1 MQEQQLGLSELLEAG
16 VHFGHQTR
24 RWNPKMQKF
33 IFTERNGIHIIDLR
47 KTLDRLVVAKEAVRE
62 VVLAGERVL
71 FVCTKR
77 QLRSIIEQEAEQ
89 CGAFYVTERWLG
101 GMLTNFQTIRKQIRR
116 LKELERGQ
124 EESAFE
130 FYTKKERLL
139 LDRERLKLNKYLVGV
154 KDMTRLPGAIFVV
167 DVKREAIAVREADR
181 LGIPVIA
188 ITDTNA
194 NPDLVEYPVPGN
206 DDAIRSVGLITQ
218 AIGQSVREASAQV
231 PEEQKRKVQDA
242 QATTYSTET
251 GEVTEAPSR
260 PAAPRRK
267 RVPRPGILEKLGGT
281 SGAEAPAEDQKAED
295 EKAGDEKAG
304 DQKAEDQKA
313 EDQKAEDQKAEDQK
327 AEDQKAEDQKAE
339 DQKAE
344 DQKAEDQ
351 KAGDQKA
358 EDEDPKAK
366 KVKAKKVKASS
377 KEEEAAAEEGA
388 ANAEE
393 ATDAEVAVPAEAES
407 GEAESGS

>member
-1 MQEQQLGLSELLEAG
+1 MQQQQVGLSELLEAG

-24 RWNPKMQKF
+24 RWNPKMRKF

-89 CGAFYVTERWLG
+89 CGAFHVTERWLG

-139 LDRERLKLNKYLVGV
+139 LDRERVKLNKYLSGV
-154 KDMTRLPGAIFVV
+154 KDMTRLPGAMFVV
-167 DVKREAIAVREADR
+167 DVKREANAVREAGR

-194 NPDLVEYPVPGN
+194 NPDLVDYPVPGN
-206 DDAIRSVGLITQ
+206 DDAIRSVGLITR
-218 AIGQSVREASAQV
+218 AIAQSVQEASAQV

-251 GEVTEAPSR
+251 GEVTETPSR
-260 PAAPRRK
+260 PAVPRRK
-267 RVPRPGILEKLGGT
+267 RVPRPDVIEQHLG
-281 SGAEAPAEDQKAED
+281 AAAAAPVVPAED
-295 EKAGDEKAG
+295 EKVEP
-304 DQKAEDQKA
+304 E
-313 EDQKAEDQKAEDQK
+313 EVE
-327 AEDQKAEDQKAE
+327 
-339 DQKAE
+339 
-344 DQKAEDQ
+344 
-351 KAGDQKA
+351 
-358 EDEDPKAK
+358 
-366 KVKAKKVKASS
+366 ASPR
-377 KEEEAAAEEGA
+377 EAAETE
-388 ANAEE
+388 EE
-393 ATDAEVAVPAEAES
+393 ATDAEAAADTEATADAEAAADAKAPADAEVAADAEKAADAKVPADAEVAADGEE